1 MSQGFTDTIML
12 IRPAS
17 FDYNVQTARTNA
29 FQVAVDA
36 EHDELQQKVLK
47 EFDAFASSLRAA
59 GIKVE
64 VFEDTVEPTKPDATF
79 PNNWI
84 SFHEEG
90 TVITYPMF
98 APNRRSEVRTD
109 IVESMKEKYGF
120 DREVDFTH
128 YANARIF
135 LEGTGSM
142 VLDRENKICYA
153 CLSQRTD
160 ERLLN
165 EFCELMKYDPV
176 AFDAV
181 DKNGQ
186 EIYHTNVMMALG
198 PDYAVLCVESIEDKD
213 ERRGLIKT
221 LANSGKEIIPIT
233 SSQMVAYAGNML
245 HVRNTKGEDI
255 LVMSKRAYNI
265 LIDSQIEKLESRAKL
280 LPVEIPTIET
290 VGGGSVRCMMAE
302 VFYP

>member
-109 IVESMKEKYGF
+109 IV
-120 DREVDFTH
+120 
-128 YANARIF
+128 
-135 LEGTGSM
+135 
-142 VLDRENKICYA
+142 
-153 CLSQRTD
+153 
-160 ERLLN
+160 
-165 EFCELMKYDPV
+165 
-176 AFDAV
+176 
-181 DKNGQ
+181 
-186 EIYHTNVMMALG
+186 
-198 PDYAVLCVESIEDKD
+198 
-213 ERRGLIKT
+213 
-221 LANSGKEIIPIT
+221 
-233 SSQMVAYAGNML
+233 
-245 HVRNTKGEDI
+245 
-255 LVMSKRAYNI
+255 
-265 LIDSQIEKLESRAKL
+265 
-280 LPVEIPTIET
+280 
-290 VGGGSVRCMMAE
+290 
-302 VFYP
+302 